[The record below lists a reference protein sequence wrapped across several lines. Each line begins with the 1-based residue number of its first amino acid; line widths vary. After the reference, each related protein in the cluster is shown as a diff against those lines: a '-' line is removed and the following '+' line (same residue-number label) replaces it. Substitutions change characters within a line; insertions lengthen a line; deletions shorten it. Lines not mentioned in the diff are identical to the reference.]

1 MLKGCKIS
9 LPAGGSCFLGSS
21 FAGGGFGTT
30 GASLFSAGGGDAASG
45 GLKEEA
51 PGLKLKE
58 AAAGFILKDDG
69 LLSARG
75 AGGGVSA

>member
-1 MLKGCKIS
+1 M
-9 LPAGGSCFLGSS
+9 GGSA
-21 FAGGGFGTT
+21 FAGDGLGTA
-30 GASLFSAGGGDAASG
+30 GLALFSVGDGDAASG

-69 LLSARG
+69 LPSVAGTGEILSA
-75 AGGGVSA
+75 